1 MLRSGF
7 GSPTNPAGA
16 GRGLLGNAFFVKGY
30 TSYMTI
36 VVSLRDFVDEM
47 QTLLDEKGIAYDY

>member
-1 MLRSGF
+1 
-7 GSPTNPAGA
+7 
-16 GRGLLGNAFFVKGY
+16 LGNPFFGKGNN
-30 TSYMTI
+30 SYMTV

>member
-1 MLRSGF
+1 
-7 GSPTNPAGA
+7 
-16 GRGLLGNAFFVKGY
+16 
-30 TSYMTI
+30 MTV